1 MTDEVDELKN
11 IFNDFKILA
20 AQRLTMIIRIKKNL
34 MKQKNYW
41 KYVKKNIKNYILN
54 MKISKKNMMI
64 L

>member
-11 IFNDFKILA
+11 IFNDFKISA

-54 MKISKKNMMI
+54 MKISEKNMMI

>member
-20 AQRLTMIIRIKKNL
+20 AQRLTMIIRTKKNL

-54 MKISKKNMMI
+54 MKISEKNMMI

>member
-54 MKISKKNMMI
+54 MKISEKNMMI

>member
-11 IFNDFKILA
+11 ILNDFKILA

-54 MKISKKNMMI
+54 MKISEKNMMI

>member
-1 MTDEVDELKN
+1 
-11 IFNDFKILA
+11 
-20 AQRLTMIIRIKKNL
+20 

-54 MKISKKNMMI
+54 MKISEKNIMI